1 MTRFLV
7 LLLTFTINTCIT
19 GVIMVG
25 TAHADDSH
33 SDESRLDDSR
43 LRDSIL
49 KDLAQQTE
57 RHFRFVQEKK
67 LSMLDK
73 PLVTEGELLLG
84 QDNSVTWDIQ
94 KPYRLRYILTPD
106 TIREI
111 DAQGERTLQ
120 TGQNPVAAALTQAM
134 TSTFNGQWKAN
145 DALASIAANGTPD
158 NWQLLITPQ
167 AAELQPLIR
176 TMVVTGNH
184 GTIASVVIAESNG
197 DSTTIHL
204 QPFRTAQQTSP

>member
-1 MTRFLV
+1 
-7 LLLTFTINTCIT
+7 
-19 GVIMVG
+19 
-25 TAHADDSH
+25 
-33 SDESRLDDSR
+33 
-43 LRDSIL
+43 
-49 KDLAQQTE
+49 
-57 RHFRFVQEKK
+57 
-67 LSMLDK
+67 
-73 PLVTEGELLLG
+73 LLLG

-111 DAQGERTLQ
+111 DSQGERTLQ

-145 DALASIAANGTPD
+145 DALASIAANGTQD

-204 QPFRTAQQTSP
+204 QPVRTAAQQASP